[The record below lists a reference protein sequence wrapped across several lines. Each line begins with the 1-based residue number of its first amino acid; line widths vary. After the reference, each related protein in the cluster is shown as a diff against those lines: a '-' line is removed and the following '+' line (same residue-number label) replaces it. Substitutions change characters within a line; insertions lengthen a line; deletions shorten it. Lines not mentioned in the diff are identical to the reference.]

1 MDAKKFSPP
10 PERAHDNAYA
20 LPYQMA
26 SVRLADTA
34 NVPQL
39 CERAGVQCQP
49 SDEGWLIALPYLGR
63 RYRVR
68 CPEVE
73 ISALESEAASL
84 RDKLLMLHYLTTAR
98 GTPPAGRWVAFRE
111 LPEGNVYFPT
121 FSQRAVRPILERFG
135 KAPEELVKAAATLG
149 GRRAE
154 QGDVAVTIDGFPRVP
169 VTFVI
174 WRGDAELPPQGNI
187 VFDAN
192 IADYLPTED
201 VTALC
206 ETIAWRLVRSAPT
219 PPEPAPSLHNGT
231 RPPGT

>member
-1 MDAKKFSPP
+1 LGLGMMDAKKFPLP
-10 PERAHDNAYA
+10 PERGYDKAYA
-20 LPYQMA
+20 LSYQMA
-26 SVRLADTA
+26 SARLADTA
-34 NVPQL
+34 NVPEL
-39 CERAGVQCQP
+39 CQRAGVQCEP

-73 ISALESEAASL
+73 VSALESEAPSL
-84 RDKLLMLHYLTTAR
+84 REKLLMLHYLITAK
-98 GTPPAGRWVAFRE
+98 GTSPTGRWITFRE

-121 FSQRAVRPILERFG
+121 FNQRAVRPVLDRFS
-135 KAPEELVKAAATLG
+135 KAPEELIKAAATMG
-149 GRRAE
+149 GRKVE
-154 QGDVAVTIDGFPRVP
+154 QGDVAVSIDAFPRVP

-201 VTALC
+201 ITVLC
-206 ETIAWRLVRSAPT
+206 ETIAWRLVRSAP
-219 PPEPAPSLHNGT
+219 A
-231 RPPGT
+231 